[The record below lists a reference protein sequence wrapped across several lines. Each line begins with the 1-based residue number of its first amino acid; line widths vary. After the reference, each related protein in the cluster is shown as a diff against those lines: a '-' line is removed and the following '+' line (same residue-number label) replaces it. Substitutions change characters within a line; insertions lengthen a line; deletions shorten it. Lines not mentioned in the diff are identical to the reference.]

1 MSAKASGFG
10 VKKARPEKQG
20 ILILSLLNTLPRNI
34 CAIIL
39 RMKLLFPLVPFVLAS
54 LGIAAIPAAQDLG
67 NFEPIFVG
75 LAQLPLVGGMAWI
88 LMRQQDKHQDTIDKL
103 IAHFSA
109 RSEQKDEM
117 WNTTFEKL
125 LDTIKE
131 MSANGQ

>member
-1 MSAKASGFG
+1 MF
-10 VKKARPEKQG
+10 P
-20 ILILSLLNTLPRNI
+20 NI
-34 CAIIL
+34 RAIIL
-39 RMKLLFPLVPFVLAS
+39 RMKILLSLVPFALAS
-54 LGIAAIPAAQDLG
+54 LGIAAIPATQDLG

-103 IAHFSA
+103 MAHFSS

-117 WNTTFEKL
+117 WQTTFEKL

-131 MSANGQ
+131 LSKNGQ